1 MDRRDTARLFRVRL
15 GEAMEK
21 SGLNRSALARL
32 IDMDRSTL
40 SQLLS
45 DEHDRLP
52 RAETVVAL
60 AAVLQVSLDWLMGL
74 SGEAKLGADIL
85 HESMQVTPSPGSP
98 VDAGLARWRTEAT
111 GYKIR
116 YVPTTLPD
124 LVKTDEV
131 IEHEYREF
139 STRDADRAIA
149 ESQGKLEYSR
159 LPETDMEV
167 CMPVQDVVGFARG
180 EGLWREFPETA
191 RAEQFDRMIRLVEEL
206 YPSLRL
212 YLYDGL
218 THYSVPYT
226 VFGPI
231 RAAIYIG
238 QMYFVFN
245 TTEHIRVLTRHF
257 DSLVRAAVVHAAEIR
272 GFLDR
277 FARAG
282 ALSLD
287 PLAGWRG

>member
-1 MDRRDTARLFRVRL
+1 MDRRDTARLFRARL

-21 SGLNRSALARL
+21 SGLNRSALARS
-32 IDMDRSTL
+32 IGMDRSTL

-45 DEHDRLP
+45 TEHDRLP

-60 AAVLQVSLDWLMGL
+60 AATLQVSLDWLMGL

-85 HESMQVTPSPGSP
+85 LESMQVTPSPGSP
-98 VDAGLARWRTEAT
+98 VDAGLARWRAEAT

-131 IEHEYREF
+131 TEHEYRDF

-149 ESQGKLEYSR
+149 EGQGKLAYSR

-167 CMPVQDVVGFARG
+167 CMPVQDIEGFARG
-180 EGLWREFPETA
+180 EGLWRELSAPA
-191 RAEQFDRMIRLVEEL
+191 RGEQVERMIQLVEEL

-212 YLYDGL
+212 YLYNGL
-218 THYSVPYT
+218 THYSVPFT
-226 VFGPI
+226 VFGPS
-231 RAAIYIG
+231 RAAIYVG

-257 DSLVRAAVVHAAEIR
+257 DSLVRAAVVHAAEAAR
-272 GFLDR
+272 YLSEVRDR
-277 FARAG
+277 AQ
-282 ALSLD
+282 
-287 PLAGWRG
+287 

>member
-1 MDRRDTARLFRVRL
+1 MMDRRDTARLFRARL

-21 SGLNRSALARL
+21 SGLNRSALARR
-32 IDMDRSTL
+32 IGKDRSTV

-45 DEHDRLP
+45 AEHDRLP
-52 RAETVVAL
+52 RTETVAAL
-60 AAVLQVSLDWLMGL
+60 AAALQVSLDWLMGL

-85 HESMQVTPSPGSP
+85 HESMHVTLSPPSPI
-98 VDAGLARWRTEAT
+98 DEGLARWRAEAT

-124 LVKTDEV
+124 LVKTDDV
-131 IEHEYREF
+131 IEHEYRDF
-139 STRDADRAIA
+139 ATRDADRVIA
-149 ESQGKLEYSR
+149 ESQGKLAYSR

-167 CMPVQDVVGFARG
+167 CMPVQGIEGFARG
-180 EGLWREFPETA
+180 EGLWRGLSEEA
-191 RAEQFDRMIRLVEEL
+191 RRVQLERMHTLVGEL
-206 YPSLRL
+206 YPTLRL

-218 THYSVPYT
+218 THYSVPFT

-245 TTEHIRVLTRHF
+245 TTEHIRMLAEHF
-257 DSLVRAAVVHAAEIR
+257 DSLIRAAVVQAADSAAWLASLR
-272 GFLDR
+272 DR
-277 FARAG
+277 IA
-282 ALSLD
+282 
-287 PLAGWRG
+287 